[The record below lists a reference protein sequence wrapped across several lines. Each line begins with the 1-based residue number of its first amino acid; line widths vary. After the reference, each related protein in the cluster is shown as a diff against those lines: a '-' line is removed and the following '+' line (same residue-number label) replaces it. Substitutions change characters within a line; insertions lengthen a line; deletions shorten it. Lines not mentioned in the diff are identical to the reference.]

1 MVTTRRMAA
10 SGEKK
15 PLAVSKQQ
23 QNILNGTKSHPR
35 SRGWSAYNEK
45 IQHLA
50 VEGWEIVTNPSRC
63 SWWPIAILLLFA
75 ELVLNVVII
84 EKFKYTEIDW
94 KAYMQVR
101 YFPVILVHR
110 FLLSGL

>member
-15 PLAVSKQQ
+15 LLAVSKQQ
-23 QNILNGTKSHPR
+23 KNILNGTRSHPD
-35 SRGWSAYNEK
+35 SRGWSAYMKK
-45 IQHLA
+45 IQGLA
-50 VEGWEIVTNPSRC
+50 VEGWEVVTDPSRC
-63 SWWPIAILLLFA
+63 SWWPIATLLLFA

-101 YFPVILVHR
+101 YLRVMLLHR
-110 FLLSGL
+110 FLLFGL